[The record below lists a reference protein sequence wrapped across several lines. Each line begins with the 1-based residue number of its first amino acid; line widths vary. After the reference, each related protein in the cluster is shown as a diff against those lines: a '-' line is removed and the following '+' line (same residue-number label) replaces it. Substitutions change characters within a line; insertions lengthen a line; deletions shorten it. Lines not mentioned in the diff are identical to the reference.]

1 MENTPPKYNSE
12 RYYWM
17 PLRLGGKLP
26 VSPGWSKKNVPQLDA
41 LNVKSGELLIQQ
53 THPNLNLCN
62 WGIITG
68 KLNDIF
74 ILDLDDYKWDL
85 DNCSAVRGEE
95 DGIHPF
101 IKEFGNDYQ
110 NCFNTYTILTAR
122 GGTHLYFKYDS
133 DIKQLEDGHN
143 QIDIRSDGG
152 YIIGHQ
158 SSIEECYYCEI
169 DDAPVAECPPKLK
182 EWILKNLSRHKGGNN
197 SKPPTK
203 AQLARYAKTKDR
215 NVGYTYNIDDA
226 TILKIIDRLPDGYAD
241 HYGTWLK
248 LTTVLKTLDKKHIW
262 TQISKRAKNYD
273 EYKNETHWDNVN
285 GDGYPLVKSILKQAN
300 CSGLLPY
307 IKFKPVLK
315 NNEKP
320 DRIITRHKLGINELG
335 DQEDFIG
342 LAGDHKWLIVKSD
355 TGTGKTTATKKYFG
369 RYNVSFTS
377 IVSRISLGQE
387 QHRTF
392 NDFGLECAFYKDQY
406 MSRQGDNYVTTIDSL
421 FKKCSNP
428 YITWED
434 YNIYMDEFGSL
445 IKYLFTATT
454 MANKRIFVFLFLLKI
469 LERCKKVI
477 MTDAD
482 IDDTSFMFIK
492 HMTND
497 YYYIK
502 NEFVH
507 NKGVKAIEYTDEE
520 EFKKRLKSLDKFV
533 VCTDSKTLA
542 DNYGE
547 FLNDPTVEIWTKDY
561 KGEMIMDN
569 HDKLIYSPK
578 ITTGLDS
585 SMKREVFVIMKE
597 ESIDPETM
605 LQQIAR
611 SRNILR
617 VNFLFTKKKVGIPKY
632 KSLADCEA
640 QLREDEIFARQ
651 EFGMTR
657 ATPEETEL
665 FFKIN
670 ARYKYNQDA
679 HGTNKFGHMLNLLQ
693 KRGFDVITKGT
704 TTCFNTKD
712 HLKMAKDRKLKKMEN
727 FNPCDKEHLQLNKI
741 LKFTDTD
748 IMVKYKELFLDEN
761 ARDAHFRI
769 IKFMLKPA
777 MRIRQH
783 LCTKNWATD
792 FKLNTIKSVPSKIL
806 WTLNFIKAVNP
817 SHTDLTVRPEIK
829 NTLTEEQSKRAL
841 YGFERIFS
849 SRMKKKIDL
858 TQIHDCNK
866 LLNKCYASLLRPI
879 LIKEENI
886 DCEINGKKKRYARW
900 AIDKEALQRH
910 MDIYKWRSTPKPE
923 FLPEDKEAKAEW
935 ARLHNARAYK
945 EAEAWKKKKQDE
957 RDTKSLC
964 FEKWICSIWGE
975 GKKHGRNEPTKT
987 VNIIFN
993 NSAHFLPEDEAGNKV
1008 IKLSALKQT
1017 GIYDFL

>member
-12 RYYWM
+12 GYYWM
-17 PLRLGGKLP
+17 PLRLGGKFP
-26 VSPGWSKKNVPQLDA
+26 ISSGWSVKNVPQLGA
-41 LNVKSGELLIQQ
+41 LNHINGEPLIQQ

-85 DNCSAVRGEE
+85 DHCSAVQGED

-152 YIIGHQ
+152 YIIGNQ
-158 SSIEECYYCEI
+158 SRIENGETYCI
-169 DDAPVAECPPKLK
+169 MDDAPVAECPPKLK
-182 EWILKNLSRHKGGNN
+182 EWILKNLSRCKVGNN
-197 SKPPTK
+197 KKPPTK

-241 HYGTWLK
+241 NYGTWLK

-335 DQEDFIG
+335 EQEDFIG
-342 LAGDHKWLIVKSD
+342 LAGDHKWLVVKSD

-392 NDFGLECAFYKDQY
+392 NDFGLDCAFYKDQY

-585 SMKREVFVIMKE
+585 SMEREVFVIMKE

-679 HGTNKFGHMLNLLQ
+679 HGTNKFGHMLHLLQ

-777 MRIRQH
+777 KRIRQH
-783 LCTKNWATD
+783 LCTKNWAAD

-806 WTLNFIKAVNP
+806 WTLKFIQSVNQ
-817 SHTDLTVRPEIK
+817 SHKDLTVRPEIK
-829 NTLTEEQSKRAL
+829 NSLTEEQSKRAL

-849 SRMKKKIDL
+849 TKMKKKIDL

-879 LIKEENI
+879 LIKEKNV
-886 DCEINGKKKRYARW
+886 DCEINGKKTRYARW
-900 AIDKEALQRH
+900 VIDKEALQRH
-910 MDIYKWRSTPKPE
+910 MDIYKWRSTPNPE
-923 FLPEDKEAKAEW
+923 
-935 ARLHNARAYK
+935 
-945 EAEAWKKKKQDE
+945 
-957 RDTKSLC
+957 
-964 FEKWICSIWGE
+964 
-975 GKKHGRNEPTKT
+975 
-987 VNIIFN
+987 
-993 NSAHFLPEDEAGNKV
+993 FLPEDEAGNKA
-1008 IKLSALKQT
+1008 INLSALKQT
-1017 GIYDFL
+1017 KIYDFL